1 MDTYIIANNNLN
13 AFKALNLNDIEL
25 IKEDMLSSQLPPL
38 KGDLIY
44 IDTSIDSSLK
54 QSILEKYNLFAQ
66 VTTFKKGDKEIK
78 VFSQNIFNGISEYKT
93 TTSGSVAIDTLS
105 HSTLDVEKVAREA
118 YEDTKSFL
126 LNVDYAS
133 MYASSNI
140 WRKVVNN
147 INEDYPNI
155 ELMNL
160 SIEDFNIYLNVKSD
174 NIETILVDPYFKNIV
189 QKGLIQNGFIIDNSI
204 FINDVG
210 VKALLYKINWA
221 AKLS

>member
-1 MDTYIIANNNLN
+1 MDTYIISSSNLN
-13 AFKALNLNDIEL
+13 AFKALNLNNIEL
-25 IKEDMLSSQLPPL
+25 IEEDMLSSNLAPL
-38 KGDLIY
+38 KGDIIY
-44 IDTSIDSSLK
+44 IDAALDSSLK

-66 VTTFKKGDKEIK
+66 KTIFKKGDKEIA

-93 TTSGSVAIDTLS
+93 TTSGSVAKDTLT

-160 SIEDFNIYLNVKSD
+160 SIEDFNIYFNVKNES
-174 NIETILVDPYFKNIV
+174 IPTRKYLPYLKTA
-189 QKGLIQNGFIIDNSI
+189 QP
-204 FINDVG
+204 INPT
-210 VKALLYKINWA
+210 
-221 AKLS
+221 

>member
-13 AFKALNLNDIEL
+13 AFKALKLNNIEL
-25 IKEDMLSSQLPPL
+25 IEEDMLSSTLPPL

-44 IDTSIDSSLK
+44 IDSSISSSLK

-66 VTTFKKGDKEIK
+66 KTIFNKGDKEIS

-93 TTSGSVAIDTLS
+93 TTSGSVALDTLT

-118 YEDTKSFL
+118 YEDSKAFL
-126 LNVDYAS
+126 LNVDYSS

-160 SIEDFNIYLNVKSD
+160 SIEDFNIYFSAKNE

-189 QKGLIQNGFIIDNSI
+189 QKGLIQNGFKIKDSI

-210 VKALLYKINWA
+210 TKAMLYKI
-221 AKLS
+221 

>member
-93 TTSGSVAIDTLS
+93 TTSGSVATDTLS

-118 YEDTKSFL
+118 YEDTKSFI
-126 LNVDYAS
+126 LNVYSA
-133 MYASSNI
+133 
-140 WRKVVNN
+140 VVNFSF
-147 INEDYPNI
+147 EH
-155 ELMNL
+155 
-160 SIEDFNIYLNVKSD
+160 S
-174 NIETILVDPYFKNIV
+174 
-189 QKGLIQNGFIIDNSI
+189 Q
-204 FINDVG
+204 
-210 VKALLYKINWA
+210 
-221 AKLS
+221 

>member
-13 AFKALNLNDIEL
+13 AFKALNLNNIEL
-25 IKEDMLSSQLPPL
+25 IEEDMLSSTLPPL

-44 IDTSIDSSLK
+44 IDSSISSSLK

-66 VTTFKKGDKEIK
+66 KTVFNKGDKEIS

-93 TTSGSVAIDTLS
+93 TTSGSVASDTIT

-118 YEDTKSFL
+118 YEDTKAFL
-126 LNVDYAS
+126 LNVDYSS

-160 SIEDFNIYLNVKSD
+160 SIEDFNIYFSAKNE

-189 QKGLIQNGFIIDNSI
+189 QKGLIQNGFKIKDSI

-210 VKALLYKINWA
+210 TKALLYKI
-221 AKLS
+221 

>member
-13 AFKALNLNDIEL
+13 AFKALNLNNIEL
-25 IKEDMLSSQLPPL
+25 IKEDMLSSVLPQL
-38 KGDLIY
+38 KGNLLY
-44 IDTSIDSSLK
+44 IDSSIDSSLK
-54 QSILEKYNLFAQ
+54 QSILKKYNLFAQ
-66 VTTFKKGDKEIK
+66 KTTFKKGNKEIS

-93 TTSGSVAIDTLS
+93 TTSGSVAIDTLA
-105 HSTLDVEKVAREA
+105 HSTLEVEKVAREA

-160 SIEDFNIYLNVKSD
+160 SIEDFNIYLNVKSES
-174 NIETILVDPYFKNIV
+174 IETIIVDPYFKNIV
-189 QKGLIQNGFIIDNSI
+189 QKGLIQNSFTIERSI

-210 VKALLYKINWA
+210 IKALLYKI
-221 AKLS
+221 